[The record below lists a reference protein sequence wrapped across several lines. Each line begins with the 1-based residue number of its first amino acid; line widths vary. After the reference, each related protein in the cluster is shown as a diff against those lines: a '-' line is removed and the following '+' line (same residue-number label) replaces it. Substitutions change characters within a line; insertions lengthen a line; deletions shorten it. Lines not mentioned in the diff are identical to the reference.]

1 MGSSSRQ
8 LAMPALL
15 NAAVVALHGADAAA
29 DEGISTSIPSVTQ
42 PLQAAADIPVSSG
55 IKSTA
60 PIEVQPTPFSAMAL
74 ASLSDAQPE
83 QLPVGSAAPAV
94 GVGASTNLS
103 GVSLAKSTVTD
114 SGAAPAV
121 GPAGSLQASRSMS
134 ESVVQTG
141 IPGDAQHAW
150 AVAAKRSATLSR
162 PMDAAQAVAAASTEL
177 AARTR
182 LALERNAQILH
193 SLQQQGG
200 GKAIQDVALTAS
212 LTKNTSSVS
221 TQRGNSMQ
229 SSMDAF
235 MPEALQMDAL
245 RSESA
250 DALTVSQPL
259 PASQPSSSSSRP
271 PPVPPRLGRVQEL
284 SEEPYEDA
292 VRVWLD
298 SQDHPQIALPAGQ
311 QRLPSESSAAA
322 GGAAAPGSGKSTV
335 QKAAALV
342 TDAEAQPQLSEESAE
357 AMHACL
363 TVSVA
368 DTAVAVAPPPK
379 AEAQMLGAA
388 LPEGL
393 RSALGL
399 STGDP
404 VGKLLQPGSQADLLR
419 TALVPTAGMMHSQA
433 DTVTVAA
440 AIMPASAWV
449 QPTPPPKPEAA
460 AANVATA
467 GPEAGAQAP
476 VVAAAAAVQ
485 QHQVFAPLAHSAAQ
499 MGTTFVPGAA
509 AAAAASMASSRAA
522 AAAAVAAAAAGGLM
536 QSGFQA
542 SPVGTAAD
550 LNMHPLSLQLYQA
563 FLSNFAAGVIPGQLP
578 SAMPPLSSA
587 GMDPSGSFGGTP
599 AADGGAAAMAQLLA
613 FRSEL
618 FAVHLCVKLFHCTP
632 SDLPEDAREQLT
644 GWLKSAPA
652 CTELYVRTGCVHLT
666 LTVWCKLACSFLL
679 LLICASFSLEI
690 HAPLADTGRRCAYV
704 HCRAWPAP
712 CSVDSTAGSLLA
724 WCFGSFQQHEVACNA
739 GFMLY

>member
-1 MGSSSRQ
+1 
-8 LAMPALL
+8 MPALL

-29 DEGISTSIPSVTQ
+29 DEGISISIPSVTQ

-55 IKSTA
+55 MKSTA

-74 ASLSDAQPE
+74 TSLSDTQPE

-141 IPGDAQHAW
+141 IPGNAQRAW

-200 GKAIQDVALTAS
+200 GKAIQDIALTAS
-212 LTKNTSSVS
+212 LTRNASSVS

-245 RSESA
+245 RPESA

-292 VRVWLD
+292 VRMWLD

-322 GGAAAPGSGKSTV
+322 GGAVAPGSGKSTV

-357 AMHACL
+357 AMHAGL
-363 TVSVA
+363 TALVA
-368 DTAVAVAPPPK
+368 DKAAAVAPPPK

-399 STGDP
+399 SAGDP

-440 AIMPASAWV
+440 AVMPASAWV
-449 QPTPPPKPEAA
+449 QPTPLPKPEAA

-467 GPEAGAQAP
+467 GLKAGAQAP

-499 MGTTFVPGAA
+499 MGATLVPGAA
-509 AAAAASMASSRAA
+509 AAAAASMASGGAA

-536 QSGFQA
+536 QFGFQA

-550 LNMHPLSLQLYQA
+550 LNMQLQFYQA
-563 FLSNFAAGVIPGQLP
+563 LLSNFAAGVIPGQLP

-587 GMDPSGSFGGTP
+587 GMDPSGLFGGTP
-599 AADGGAAAMAQLLA
+599 AADGGAAAMAQLLT

-632 SDLPEDAREQLT
+632 SDLPEDAREQLM

-666 LTVWCKLACSFLL
+666 LTVWCKLACSFPLL
-679 LLICASFSLEI
+679 LVCASFSLEI
-690 HAPLADTGRRCAYV
+690 HASLADTGRRCAYV

-712 CSVDSTAGSLLA
+712 CSVDCTAGLLSA
-724 WCFGSFQQHEVACNA
+724 WCIG
-739 GFMLY
+739 